1 MATALIAAFLI
12 LFMQAGFALVA
23 TGLCRAR
30 NAAHTMAAHLLAV
43 AVVAAGFFAV
53 GFALMGDGPPR
64 SFSTHWTFHHS
75 RGYFLQADRS
85 DGLALGWFLLMAGYT
100 SVAACIP
107 SGALSERWSLKSL
120 MAFAF
125 VFAAVIFPFF
135 GCWMWTGGWL
145 AQLGARAHL
154 GHGAIDYAGSSVV
167 HLQGGT
173 VALVMTWLMRPRL
186 GKYDESGR
194 PRPILGHNVPM
205 VMLGTLVLAFGWL
218 GFTTAR
224 SLVAGDGRAPLIAV
238 NTFLSGSAGAISA
251 AAYMWF
257 RYGKPDP
264 SLTCNGLLAG
274 LVAICASCA
283 FVAPWVAFL
292 IGAIGGTVAVWGVLL
307 CERRGLDDPVGAISV
322 HGICGIWGML
332 ALGLFADGS
341 FGDGYNFVRE
351 PVRGLFYSGG
361 AAQLLCQ
368 VIAIVACVAWA
379 GLTTTSLFLLLE
391 RVLGSNRVAPEVE
404 LAGLDIPEMGA
415 PGYPEF
421 ITHVAPE
428 TLGFPSPGQ
437 RLP

>member
-12 LFMQAGFALVA
+12 FFMQAGFALVA

-43 AVVAAGFFAV
+43 AVVAGGFFAV
-53 GFALMGDGPPR
+53 GFALMGDGPVR

-75 RGYFLQADRS
+75 RGYFLEADRN
-85 DGLALGWFLLMAGYT
+85 DPATLAWFVVMAGYAA
-100 SVAACIP
+100 VAACIP
-107 SGALSERWSLKSL
+107 TGALSERWSLKSL
-120 MAFAF
+120 ISFAL
-125 VFAAVIFPFF
+125 VFGAIIFPLY

-145 AQLGARAHL
+145 AQLGTHSHL

-205 VMLGTLVLAFGWL
+205 VMLGTVVLAFGWL

-224 SLVAGDGRAPLIAV
+224 SFAAGDGRAPLITA
-238 NTFLSGSAGAISA
+238 NTILSGSAGALAA
-251 AAYMWF
+251 AAYMWV

-274 LVAICASCA
+274 LVAICAPCA
-283 FVAPWVAFL
+283 LVAPWAAAL
-292 IGAIGGTVAVWGVLL
+292 IGAVGGSIAVWGVLL
-307 CERRGLDDPVGAISV
+307 CERRGLDDPVGAISA
-322 HGICGIWGML
+322 HGLCGVWGML

-341 FGDGYNFVRE
+341 FGDGYNFVGGA
-351 PVRGLFYSGG
+351 VRGIFFGG
-361 AAQLLCQ
+361 GGSQLLCQ
-368 VIAIVACVAWA
+368 LIAVVACVTWA
-379 GLTTTSLFLLLE
+379 GLTTGALFLLLE

-428 TLGFPSPGQ
+428 TLGFPSPGP
-437 RLP
+437 RGS